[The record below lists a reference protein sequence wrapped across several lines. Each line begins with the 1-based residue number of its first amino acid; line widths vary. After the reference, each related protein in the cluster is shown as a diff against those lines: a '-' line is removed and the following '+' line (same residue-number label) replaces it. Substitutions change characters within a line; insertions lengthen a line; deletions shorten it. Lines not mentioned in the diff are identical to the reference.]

1 MTENISRA
9 TLERSASFEC
19 VASCWCHQSVMS
31 GIQNVLVISIEL
43 EWYALRFGLICPQCF
58 GASDGE
64 FKQSLAAV
72 NNRVA

>member
-1 MTENISRA
+1 
-9 TLERSASFEC
+9 
-19 VASCWCHQSVMS
+19 MS